1 MALSK
6 AAKREREAVQ
16 ELRDAVD
23 KIYRASSKFRTGT
36 SAVMMSGELNAA
48 ANIVESVAHRIDE
61 RTQED

>member
-1 MALSK
+1 VLSK

-36 SAVMMSGELNAA
+36 TAIMLSGQLNAA
-48 ANIVESVAHRIDE
+48 VMIVDSVADKIDE